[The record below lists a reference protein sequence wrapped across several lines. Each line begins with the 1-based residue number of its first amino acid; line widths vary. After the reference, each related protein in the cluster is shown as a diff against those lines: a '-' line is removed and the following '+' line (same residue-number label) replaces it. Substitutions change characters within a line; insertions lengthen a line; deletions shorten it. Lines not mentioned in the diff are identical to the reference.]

1 MENWLIGTLAVLLSA
16 VLFGWAYAQYR
27 AQRTAW
33 ALSAIVLGGLVLR
46 LYTATDRFLHP
57 WDERYHALVAKNM
70 AAAPFRPTLYA
81 DPVLPYDYRNWAG
94 NHLWVHKQPLP
105 LWGIAASL
113 YVFGPQEWAVR
124 LPSVL
129 LSTLGIWLMFLIGR
143 DLFSRRIGL
152 IAAFLYAVH
161 GLILELSAGRVA
173 TDHVDVFFLFFV
185 QLSVWAAIRFAATQR
200 ALFNVL
206 CGVSLGLA
214 ILCKW
219 LPALIVLPI
228 WALLLSRSPSFSVR
242 GALVPF
248 GVLVCTAAAV
258 FLPWQVYIHARFPLE
273 AAWESSFNRKHLTEA
288 LEGQGG
294 PFWFHFDRARI
305 LYGELVYLPLT
316 WWLYKTFQKP
326 FRRRVHVLVAIW
338 FLVPFLFFSFAAT
351 KMQGYTLFA
360 APAIFLITAVAF
372 HFGWFYRRRFRYPRL
387 AALVCLL
394 LLVLPVRYSLER
406 AKPFSD
412 RERDP
417 AWAREIRAFGRT
429 LDPRERNVVFGA
441 EHPIETMFYGP
452 CSAYTEIPDEAT
464 LRRLAGEGYTVFV
477 RGPGTGTAPAEEA
490 FFFPERAIVYR
501 RLPAVPSAR

>member
-1 MENWLIGTLAVLLSA
+1 MENGLSGLLTVVLSA
-16 VLFGWAYAQYR
+16 SLFGWAYTQYR
-27 AQRTAW
+27 AQRTSW
-33 ALSAIVLGGLVLR
+33 ALCAIVLGGLVLR
-46 LYTATDRFLHP
+46 IYTATDRFLHP
-57 WDERYHALVAKNM
+57 WDERYHALVAKHT
-70 AAAPFRPTLYA
+70 ATHPFRPTLYA

-94 NHLWVHKQPLP
+94 NHVWVHKQPLP
-105 LWGIAASL
+105 IWGMAASL
-113 YVFGPQEWAVR
+113 YVFGHQEWAVR

-143 DLFSRRIGL
+143 ELFSRRIGL

-161 GLILELSAGRVA
+161 GLIIELSAGRVA

-200 ALFNVL
+200 ALFNML

-228 WALLLSRSPSFSVR
+228 WVLLLYKTPRISISK
-242 GALVPF
+242 ALFHF
-248 GVLVCTAAAV
+248 GVLVCIAVAV
-258 FLPWQVYIHARFPLE
+258 FFPWQVYIHTQFPLE
-273 AAWESSFNRKHLTEA
+273 AAWESHFNRKHLTEA

-305 LYGELVYLPLT
+305 MYGELVYLPLA

-326 FRRRVHVLVAIW
+326 MRRRIHLLVAIW
-338 FLVPFLFFSFAAT
+338 FLVPFVFFSFAAT
-351 KMQGYTLFA
+351 KMQGYTLFT
-360 APAIFLITAVAF
+360 APAIFLITALAF
-372 HFGWFYRRRFRYPRL
+372 HYGWFYRRRFRFPQV
-387 AALVCLL
+387 AALICLL
-394 LLVLPVRYSLER
+394 LLALPVRYALER
-406 AKPFSD
+406 VKPFSN

-441 EHPIETMFYGP
+441 EHPIETMFYGS
-452 CSAYTEIPDEAT
+452 CSAYAEVPDETT
-464 LRRLAGEGYTVFV
+464 LQRLLSEGFIVFV
-477 RGPGTGTAPAEEA
+477 RTPAPAPEQPVEG
-490 FFFPERAIVYR
+490 FVFPDRDVVYR
-501 RLPAVPSAR
+501 RWVKK